1 MPRAG
6 RTSIAGI
13 RGNALAV
20 RLAAAPVD
28 GAANDAL
35 VAFLADTFDLPRRA
49 VTILSGHASRTKRV
63 ALAGVSES
71 QVTARLNDILSA

>member
-6 RTSIAGI
+6 RTGIAGI